1 MSQTDFG
8 ALTPIQK
15 KVYSA
20 KVIKAGREQSFFMGQ
35 NGFMSSGLDD
45 ASKPIHYVNE
55 LTETERGD
63 KCVMP
68 LVLDLEKDGVVDDND
83 LEGNEEQMVAD
94 YLEIKVSQLRH
105 GVKNRGKMSEQKT
118 VLRFRALAKDKLSF
132 WLGDKVDEVLFLVG
146 SGVALT
152 SLTNGASRDSASQ
165 LPTVA
170 FAGDIAAPT
179 SNRKLFG
186 GTATSTATL
195 TTSDTMKWTLL
206 VKAKALAIRRRV
218 KPIKSMGK
226 DTYVVVMSPEQAR
239 DLKNDS
245 DYKTIASQAEKR
257 GSDNPLF
264 TGAFVMVNGLYL
276 YEHNKVYNTLGL
288 TSGVDKWGA
297 GANVDGAQA
306 LLLGAQALGYARI
319 GSPEWGESDNTDY
332 GNKQGISYGLM
343 LGAIKAKFKS
353 RADSNTSQ
361 DFSIISIYTAAA
373 AS

>member
-8 ALTPIQK
+8 ALSALEK

-55 LTETERGD
+55 LTETERGA

-68 LVLDLEKDGVVDDND
+68 LVLDLSGDGVVDDND
-83 LEGNEEQMVAD
+83 LENNEESMIAD
-94 YLEIKVSQLRH
+94 YLEVKVSQLRH

-118 VLRFRALAKDKLSF
+118 VLRFRALAKDKLAF
-132 WLGDKVDEVLFLVG
+132 WLGDKVDEILFLVA

-152 SLTNGASRDSASQ
+152 SLTNGASRSGTSQ
-165 LPTVA
+165 LPSVA
-170 FAGDIAAPT
+170 FAGDISAPT
-179 SNRKLFG
+179 TNRKLFG

-195 TTSDTMKWTLL
+195 TTSDTMKWVLL
-206 VKAKALAIRRRV
+206 VKAKALAIRRRL
-218 KPIKSMGK
+218 KPIKVNGK
-226 DTYVVVMSPEQAR
+226 NTYVVVMSPEQAR
-239 DLKNDS
+239 DLKGDS
-245 DYKTIASQAEKR
+245 DYKTIAAQAEKR

-264 TGAFVMVNGLYL
+264 TGAFIMVDGLYL

-288 TSGVDKWGA
+288 TSGTDKWGS
-297 GANVDGAQA
+297 GSNVDGAQA
-306 LLLGAQALGYARI
+306 LLMGAQAIGYARI

-332 GNKQGISYGLM
+332 QNKQGIGYGIM
-343 LGAIKAKFKS
+343 LGAIKSKFKS
-353 RADSNTSQ
+353 RADSDTTQ
-361 DFSIISIYTAAA
+361 DFSLISIYTAAA
-373 AS
+373 A